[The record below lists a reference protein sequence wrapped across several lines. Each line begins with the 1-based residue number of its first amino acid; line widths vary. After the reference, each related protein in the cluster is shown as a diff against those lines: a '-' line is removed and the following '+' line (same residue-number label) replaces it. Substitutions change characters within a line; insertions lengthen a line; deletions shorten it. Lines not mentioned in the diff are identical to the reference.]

1 MNPEGP
7 KYLALYAA
15 LRDEIIRGEWPC
27 GMRLPSRRQIAQE
40 RGLSVVTVEHSYE
53 LLCQEGYVESR
64 PRSGFFVCFRQ
75 ADSFALPSAREGVR
89 PTVRFASPPENAFPF
104 PCWPA
109 PCGGCFLNTGRSF

>member
-40 RGLSVVTVEHSYE
+40 RGLSVVTVEHCYE
-53 LLCQEGYVESR
+53 LLCQEGYAESR
-64 PRSGFFVCFRQ
+64 PRSGYFAAYRAAYAALRSTFVG
-75 ADSFALPSAREGVR
+75 SLPLKH
-89 PTVRFASPPENAFPF
+89 PP
-104 PCWPA
+104 
-109 PCGGCFLNTGRSF
+109 PCGADPP